1 MDILS
6 AGLTLLLI
14 MDPLGNIPLFLS
26 VLNTVESESRRR
38 KILIRELFLAL
49 LVLLLFLFAGEYLLK
64 WLNLRQEAVRIA
76 GGIVLFLISLRMIFP
91 SEKGI
96 MGEMPEGEPFFV
108 PLAIPLLAGPSTL
121 AMLILL
127 ARSQPERIFEW
138 LVAVLG
144 AWAVTSLIMLSSTK
158 LNKLFGKRGL
168 IAVERL
174 MGMVLVAISVQMLM
188 DGISTYLNVLT
199 IR

>member
-38 KILIRELFLAL
+38 KILVRELFLAL

-64 WLNLRQEAVRIA
+64 WLNLRQEAVSIA

-96 MGEMPEGEPFFV
+96 MGEIPEGEPFFV

-158 LNKLFGKRGL
+158 LNKLLGKRGL

>member
-26 VLNTVESESRRR
+26 VLKTVESESRRR

-64 WLNLRQEAVRIA
+64 WLNLRQEAVSIA

-108 PLAIPLLAGPSTL
+108 PLAVPLLAGPSTL

-138 LVAVLG
+138 LAAVLG
-144 AWAVTSLIMLSSTK
+144 AWAVTSLIMLSSSK
-158 LNKLFGKRGL
+158 LNKLFGIRGL

>member
-6 AGLTLLLI
+6 TGLTLLLI

-26 VLNTVESESRRR
+26 VLKTVESESRRR

-64 WLNLRQEAVRIA
+64 WLNLRQEAVSIA

-108 PLAIPLLAGPSTL
+108 PLAVPLLAGPSTL

-138 LVAVLG
+138 LAAVLG
-144 AWAVTSLIMLSSTK
+144 AWAVTSLIMLSSSK